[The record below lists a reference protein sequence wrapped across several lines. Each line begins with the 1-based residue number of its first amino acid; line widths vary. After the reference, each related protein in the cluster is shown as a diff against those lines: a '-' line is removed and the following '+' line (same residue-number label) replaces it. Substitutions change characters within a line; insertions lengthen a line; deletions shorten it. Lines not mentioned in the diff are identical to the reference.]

1 MPKLRVN
8 GIEMFYLEMGPPDAE
23 PLVMIMGWGGDH
35 TAWAFQFPV
44 FSQTYRV
51 IAFDNRGAGQTESPD
66 APYSVRGMADDTVGL
81 LDALKVD
88 RAHICGLSMGGLI
101 AQELALAYPDRVRTL
116 QLHVTLGRL
125 DGWLRFRG
133 ESMAWMRALDQR
145 EPFTKMLLSW
155 VLSPATFERK
165 PELVQV
171 LIARALDNPYPTT
184 RVGFERQAQAM
195 EGITTLARLS
205 QLRMPTL
212 ITFGADDI
220 MVPTRFGRELAAHI
234 PHAEVVEIPD
244 AGHLHMIEQPEAFNE
259 AVLGFLAKHR
269 GS

>member
-23 PLVMIMGWGGDH
+23 PLVLIMGWGGDH
-35 TAWAFQFPV
+35 TAWAFQLPA

-51 IAFDNRGAGQTESPD
+51 IAFDNRGAGQTEAPD
-66 APYSVRGMADDTVGL
+66 APYSIRGMADDTIGL

-101 AQELALAYPDRVRTL
+101 AQELAFAYPDRVRTL

-125 DGWLRFRG
+125 DAWLRFRG

-155 VLSPATFERK
+155 VLSPSTFDRT
-165 PELVQV
+165 PELVQL

-195 EGITTLARLS
+195 EGIDTLGRLA
-205 QLRMPTL
+205 QVRMPTL

-234 PHAEVVEIPD
+234 PHAEVVEIAN

-269 GS
+269 GN

>member
-23 PLVMIMGWGGDH
+23 PLVLIMGWGGDH
-35 TAWAFQFPV
+35 TAWAFQIPA

-51 IAFDNRGAGQTESPD
+51 IAFDNRGAGQTEAPD
-66 APYSVRGMADDTVGL
+66 IPYSIRGMADDTIAL

-101 AQELALAYPDRVRTL
+101 AQELLFAYPDRVRTL

-125 DGWLRFRG
+125 DAWLRFRG
-133 ESMAWMRALDQR
+133 ESMAWMRSLDQR

-155 VLSPATFERK
+155 VLSPHTFEHN
-165 PELVQV
+165 PALVQM

-184 RVGFERQAQAM
+184 QVGFTRQAQAM
-195 EGITTLARLS
+195 EGLSTLDRLA
-205 QLRMPTL
+205 QVRVPTL
-212 ITFGADDI
+212 ITVGADDL
-220 MVPTRFGRELAAHI
+220 MVPPRFGRELAARI
-234 PHAEVVEIPD
+234 PHAELVEIAS
-244 AGHLHMIEQPEAFNE
+244 AGHLHMIEQPAAFNE